1 MTAKVTGSI
10 FFMSGPSHY
19 SDDEIAHGVD
29 PRAVSGFDDG
39 CCIKLFENGRPH
51 KLAVQGQ
58 TIALID
64 RGVDPALFQP
74 DAAGTSECTVDRRSD
89 VLANQNAQRECLALA
104 DDSRVQI
111 DDDRFD
117 FGKRH

>member
-10 FFMSGPSHY
+10 FLMSGPSHY

-29 PRAVSGFDDG
+29 PRAISGFDDG
-39 CCIKLFENGRPH
+39 CRIKLFENGRPH

-64 RGVDPALFQP
+64 RGVHPPLFKP
-74 DAAGTSECTVDRRSD
+74 DAAAASECTVDRRSD
-89 VLANQNAQRECLALA
+89 LLTNQNAQRECLALA
-104 DDSRVQI
+104 DDCRVQI
-111 DDDRFD
+111 HD
-117 FGKRH
+117 